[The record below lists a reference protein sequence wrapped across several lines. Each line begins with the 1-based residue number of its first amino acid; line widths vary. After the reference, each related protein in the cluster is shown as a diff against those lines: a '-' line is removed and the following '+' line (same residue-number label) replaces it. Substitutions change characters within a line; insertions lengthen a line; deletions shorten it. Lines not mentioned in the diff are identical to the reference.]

1 MSRAVT
7 SSDIQVLKCQ
17 PEWQWDRAQPRPGHF
32 LLCPPR
38 QPGQL
43 RVSELNQLQHDVI
56 HWGAGQSLPG
66 SVRTGQQDK
75 HLYPEDNIYPRNEFG
90 LLLNNVFLID
100 NNGTDCGR
108 DKEEEI
114 YITSASVIELD
125 CKKCA
130 DNDSYDSG
138 IYNASTN
145 TGNNTDL
152 PQNLCYNILPH
163 MKDQLSNC
171 QSSVSIR
178 LFPTFLWK
186 FLISCRH

>member
-1 MSRAVT
+1 MSARVAVRQSAAQARTLPPLPPQAARPAEGEWAAPTPTWRDPLQGRAT
-7 SSDIQVLKCQ
+7 LAC
-17 PEWQWDRAQPRPGHF
+17 
-32 LLCPPR
+32 
-38 QPGQL
+38 
-43 RVSELNQLQHDVI
+43 
-56 HWGAGQSLPG
+56 

-75 HLYPEDNIYPRNEFG
+75 HLYPKDNIYPRNEFG

>member
-17 PEWQWDRAQPRPGHF
+17 PEWLSDRPQPRPGHF
-32 LLCPPR
+32 PLYLLQDTVSSHTGHRTSFNKTFPSNR
-38 QPGQL
+38 Q
-43 RVSELNQLQHDVI
+43 
-56 HWGAGQSLPG
+56 GASLTALL
-66 SVRTGQQDK
+66 TGTQTK
-75 HLYPEDNIYPRNEFG
+75 LSRNKFG
-90 LLLNNVFLID
+90 IFLKDFFLTD

-125 CKKCA
+125 CKKYA

-152 PQNLCYNILPH
+152 PQLML
-163 MKDQLSNC
+163 
-171 QSSVSIR
+171 VT
-178 LFPTFLWK
+178 TF
-186 FLISCRH
+186 FLLTKNNYHTAQPC

>member
-1 MSRAVT
+1 MTSKYWNVSQSGSETERSPGPDT
-7 SSDIQVLKCQ
+7 SSSA
-17 PEWQWDRAQPRPGHF
+17 PPGSQA
-32 LLCPPR
+32 CR
-38 QPGQL
+38 
-43 RVSELNQLQHDVI
+43 RWVSCSNSNMTWSTIEQ
-56 HWGAGQSLPG
+56 AGQALPG
-66 SVRTGQQDK
+66 SDKTGQQDK
-75 HLYPEDNIYPRNEFG
+75 HLYPKDNIYPRNEFG